1 MSKSIVQPASLP
13 LTTRI
18 LAIARHTLL
27 EAWRSRSIL
36 LLVGM
41 VLVVLLLSLFVR
53 QQAITE
59 SDRAQVAFLASTTR
73 LGSVF
78 LLAITV
84 LQGSVREFHDKV
96 LELMLSLDL
105 PRSAYL
111 TGKFLGYA
119 LLAVGY
125 VAIVSLPLLLTV
137 SAPISVLRW
146 GFTHMFELWIVI
158 AFALFCVT
166 AFSQLLAAA
175 AFVLAFYLLARS
187 ITAIQLISQSTLAEP
202 GLTSNFAALLAD
214 AIALVLPRLDAF
226 SQTAWLVDAVA
237 HPLSIT
243 GAFLQTAIYMALL
256 LCAAMFDLHRKNF

>member
-1 MSKSIVQPASLP
+1 MPAP
-13 LTTRI
+13 GRI
-18 LAIARHTLL
+18 LAIARYTIL
-27 EAWRSRSIL
+27 EAWRNRSIWL
-36 LLVGM
+36 LSGM
-41 VLVVLLLSLFVR
+41 VILAVLASLFVR

-59 SDRAQVAFLASTTR
+59 SDRVQAAFLASTTR

-111 TGKFLGYA
+111 AGKFLGYA
-119 LLAVGY
+119 LLAASY
-125 VAIVSLPLLLTV
+125 AAIVSLPLLAL
-137 SAPISVLRW
+137 SDPLSVLRW
-146 GFTHMFELWIVI
+146 GVSHMFELWVVI
-158 AFALFCVT
+158 AFALFCIT

-187 ITAIQLISQSTLAEP
+187 ITAIQLISQSTLTEP
-202 GLTSNFAALLAD
+202 GPASDFAALLAD

-226 SQTAWLVDAVA
+226 SQTAWLVGGVA
-237 HPLSIT
+237 EPLSMT
-243 GAFLQTAIYMALL
+243 GAIAQTAIYVALL
-256 LCAAMFDLHRKNF
+256 LCAAMFDLHRRNF

>member
-1 MSKSIVQPASLP
+1 MPLAARIV
-13 LTTRI
+13 
-18 LAIARHTLL
+18 AIARYTLL
-27 EAWRSRSIL
+27 EAWRNRSFSL
-36 LLVGM
+36 LIGM
-41 VLVVLLLSLFVR
+41 VILAVLMSLFVR

-59 SDRAQVAFLASTTR
+59 SDRAQVAFLASTFR

-84 LQGSVREFHDKV
+84 LQSSVREIHDKV

-111 TGKFLGYA
+111 AGKFLGFA
-119 LLAVGY
+119 VLAVGY
-125 VAIVSLPLLLTV
+125 AAIVSLPLLPLANPL
-137 SAPISVLRW
+137 SALRW
-146 GFTHMFELWIVI
+146 GFTHMFELWIVV
-158 AFALFCVT
+158 AFALFCIT

-202 GLTSNFAALLAD
+202 GAASGFAALLAD

-226 SQTAWLVDAVA
+226 SQTAWLVEGVA
-237 HPLSIT
+237 EPLSMP
-243 GAFLQTAIYMALL
+243 GAIGQTAIYVTLL
-256 LCAAMFDLHRKNF
+256 LCAAMYDLHRRNF